1 MNSAKLNDWMQ
12 VFGIFAVVGSL
23 IFVGMQMKQDRDI
36 ALSAAMQARTDT
48 TIQDISVKASNP
60 IYLSAIDKIVLG
72 DMESLLPSEKQA
84 VSLHNLSTLF
94 NLENVHSQYLSGYVS
109 EERWRASRATIK
121 GILRSTYGPRKSY
134 EANPAAWME
143 SFQQLLDELI
153 NEIDSETAGKH

>member
-1 MNSAKLNDWMQ
+1 MDSAKLNDWMQ

-48 TIQDISVKASNP
+48 TVQDILAKASNP
-60 IYLSAIDKIVLG
+60 IYLSAIEKIELG
-72 DMESLLPSEKQA
+72 DMESLLPSEKLA
-84 VSLHNLSTLF
+84 VSIHNAATLF

-109 EERWRASRATIK
+109 EDRWRAPRAAIK
-121 GILRSTYGPRKSY
+121 GLLRSTYDPRKNY
-134 EANPAAWME
+134 EANPAAWRE